1 VNSPTLATLTP
12 ERWGS
17 PSLCDSWRVRDV
29 VAHVFSY
36 EDLGLPGLVG
46 RFVSGGLNP
55 DRINAIGTAGDATR
69 TYRRLGGYAA
79 GPVSAVRLRRLR

>member
-1 VNSPTLATLTP
+1 
-12 ERWGS
+12 
-17 PSLCDSWRVRDV
+17 LCDSWRVRDV

-69 TYRRLGGYAA
+69 TYRREVASPGGTAA
-79 GPVSAVRLRRLR
+79 AHAERSLLVASDRHVAGSAARRL